1 MGNWQSTFVCGRDSG
16 YPMYDEADVLVCGGG
31 PAGVAAAETAARRG
45 QKTLLV
51 ERLGFLGGAAVAGY
65 SGTFCGLFYGSDDPA
80 AEIGRAHV

>member
-16 YPMYDEADVLVCGGG
+16 YPVYDEVDVLVCGGG
-31 PAGVAAAETAARRG
+31 PAGVAASETAARRG

-65 SGTFCGLFYGSDDPA
+65 SGTFCSKQDS
-80 AEIGRAHV
+80 